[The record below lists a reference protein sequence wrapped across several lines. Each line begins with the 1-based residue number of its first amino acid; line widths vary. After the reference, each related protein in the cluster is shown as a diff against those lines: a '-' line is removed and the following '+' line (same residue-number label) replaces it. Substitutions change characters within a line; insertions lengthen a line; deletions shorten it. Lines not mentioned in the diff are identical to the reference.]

1 MAGSGGSALG
11 KLFSGRRAGTTLMLV
26 GLALAVLA
34 ATQVIRMS
42 ERAQAEAAKSTQPVY
57 VVMATQ
63 DIPSSAPIAS
73 SAVAVKA
80 FPASFVPPGAATR
93 VEDVTGKFSTT
104 QITRDQ
110 IVLSS
115 QVSNA
120 RRVDT
125 PSAGVPAGKVAF
137 WMPVPD
143 LLAQSGGLQAGDKV
157 DILLTI
163 GLTRVTTPGGQAQG
177 GQGDQ
182 GQPPTTRNVTTQS
195 TIQNAEVLFIGPAVN
210 DQGQVTQA
218 GVAKPG
224 QKIMA
229 VLLDP
234 QDAVISKF
242 IKDTGGTVDLVLRA
256 RDWQDRVETE
266 AVTADSLVDRFRFRV
281 PDRWAVSTT
290 PK

>member
-1 MAGSGGSALG
+1 MAGSGGSVLG

-80 FPASFVPPGAATR
+80 FPASFVPQGAATR
-93 VEDVTGKFSTT
+93 VEDVTGKYSTT

-163 GLTRVTTPGGQAQG
+163 GLTRVAAQG

-182 GQPPTTRNVTTQS
+182 GQAASARNVTTQS

-210 DQGQVTQA
+210 DQGQVSQA

-281 PDRWAVSTT
+281 PDRWSVSTT